1 MELKPFQRPYPPLWV
16 AGSPIK
22 AADMGSNLVT
32 EGTIKELPS
41 TIKTYS
47 DNFEKRRRS
56 SENGF
61 HFRETPLLGVSKRI
75 FVGDTDNAAMERA
88 KESYEIHISNYT
100 KPLPGG
106 LSRRPRVMVEGEIVT
121 RILPWTVNFE
131 TAILKKRL
139 IAGST
144 QTVTAYLQRYHQ
156 DNGTNFLL
164 LSFQWG
170 DLSHEEAVRTMKV
183 VANEFIQD
191 PSVTN

>member
-1 MELKPFQRPYPPLWV
+1 
-16 AGSPIK
+16 
-22 AADMGSNLVT
+22 
-32 EGTIKELPS
+32 
-41 TIKTYS
+41 
-47 DNFEKRRRS
+47 
-56 SENGF
+56 
-61 HFRETPLLGVSKRI
+61 
-75 FVGDTDNAAMERA
+75 
-88 KESYEIHISNYT
+88 
-100 KPLPGG
+100 
-106 LSRRPRVMVEGEIVT
+106 MVEGEIVT

-191 PSVTN
+191 PNVTN